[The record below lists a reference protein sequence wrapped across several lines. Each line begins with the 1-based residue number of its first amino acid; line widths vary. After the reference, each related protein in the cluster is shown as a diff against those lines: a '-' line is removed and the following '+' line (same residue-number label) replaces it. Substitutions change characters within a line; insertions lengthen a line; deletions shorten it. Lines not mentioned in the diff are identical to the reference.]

1 MTSPFES
8 SVRDSLQRLAEAPP
22 ARSLVDRALSDARRI
37 RRRRRTLAALAA
49 IAIVGGGT
57 ATPFVLTARGGNAPV
72 GTTPTTATARPTTE
86 CRTATHEPSPF
97 AGAIPDTW
105 PSFIGIV
112 MAHLPPRD
120 DYYVSSGYGLCE
132 DMGAS
137 AGRVVMSIGEQG
149 EHGQFV
155 VELITDFQK
164 LIQGPNVITPSAF
177 NISAYFT
184 CPGLQAEHVEVYFCE
199 EATETQPLAFA
210 GRDHRGDMW
219 VFAYY
224 PDRRYIVLENND
236 TILDLP
242 TMRAIVTDPELAALL
257 QR

>member
-8 SVRDSLQRLAEAPP
+8 SVRDGLARLAEAPP
-22 ARSLVDRALSDARRI
+22 AGSLVDRALSDARRI
-37 RRRRRTLAALAA
+37 RRRRRILTALAA
-49 IAIVGGGT
+49 IAVVGGGT
-57 ATPFVLTARGGNAPV
+57 ATPFVLTAQGGDAPA
-72 GTTPTTATARPTTE
+72 GTTPTATARPTTE
-86 CRTATHEPSPF
+86 CRTATNEPSPF
-97 AGAIPDTW
+97 AGTLPDTW

-120 DYYVSSGYGLCE
+120 DYYVSSGYGLCN

-137 AGRVVMSIGEQG
+137 AGRVVMQIGAQG

-155 VELITDFQK
+155 VELITDFQE
-164 LIQGPNVITPSAF
+164 LIQGPNVITPPNFDVST
-177 NISAYFT
+177 YFT
-184 CPGLQAEHVEVYFCE
+184 CPRLEAEHVEVYFCE

-210 GRDHRGDMW
+210 GRDHRGAMW

-224 PDRRYIVLENND
+224 PDGRYIVLENND
-236 TILDLP
+236 TILDLE
-242 TMRAIVTDPELAALL
+242 TMRAVVTDPELAALL